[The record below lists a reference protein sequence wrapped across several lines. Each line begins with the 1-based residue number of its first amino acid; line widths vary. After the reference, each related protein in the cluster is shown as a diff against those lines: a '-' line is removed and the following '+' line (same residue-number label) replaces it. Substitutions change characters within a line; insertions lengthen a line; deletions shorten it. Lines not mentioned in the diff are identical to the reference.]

1 MARDP
6 DLAGLPNWPRLLTRA
21 QAASYLGLLVTAFN
35 EGLEDGAWPAPIT
48 IHGRTKLWDRRRL
61 DEAVDTLS
69 GYAIEAQE
77 QEAEEEDRKRRRD
90 AWRSERNRKTP

>member
-21 QAASYLGLLVTAFN
+21 QAASYLGLTVNGF
-35 EGLEDGAWPAPIT
+35 GVGVEDGTWPDPIT
-48 IHGRTKLWDRRRL
+48 FGRTKLWDRRRL

-69 GYAIEAQE
+69 GYAVEAHE
-77 QEAEEEDRKRRRD
+77 RDMEEEDWRRRRD
-90 AWRSERNRKTP
+90 AWRVQHQRSK

>member
-21 QAASYLGLLVTAFN
+21 QAASYLGLTVTGFN
-35 EGLEDGAWPAPIT
+35 TGLGEGTWPDPVIPY
-48 IHGRTKLWDRRRL
+48 GRIKLWDRRRL

-69 GYAIEAQE
+69 GYAIQTRE
-77 QEAEEEDRKRRRD
+77 QIEEDDWRRRRD
-90 AWRSERNRKTP
+90 AWRTERQRGR